1 MRVVGW
7 VSEAKPNFTLVA
19 IGFHYLHPTYVCVGF
34 HYLHPTYVCVGF
46 HYLHPTYVCVGFRYL
61 HPTYVCVGF
70 RYLHPTYGLQLG
82 FVTFTQP
89 TFSLIITTIQA
100 TEIRRR
106 DQLVES
112 IPLMVRCRF
121 STQHKIKY
129 LSTLSGYSKEIA
141 KFANFLLLG
150 ANDQSVPD
158 F

>member
-1 MRVVGW
+1 MIRPLARIFSPSW
-7 VSEAKPNFTLVA
+7 FSIKA
-19 IGFHYLHPTYVCVGF
+19 
-34 HYLHPTYVCVGF
+34 
-46 HYLHPTYVCVGFRYL
+46 
-61 HPTYVCVGF
+61 
-70 RYLHPTYGLQLG
+70 
-82 FVTFTQP
+82 
-89 TFSLIITTIQA
+89 SLIITTIQA
-100 TEIRRR
+100 TESRRR
-106 DQLVES
+106 DQLVGS